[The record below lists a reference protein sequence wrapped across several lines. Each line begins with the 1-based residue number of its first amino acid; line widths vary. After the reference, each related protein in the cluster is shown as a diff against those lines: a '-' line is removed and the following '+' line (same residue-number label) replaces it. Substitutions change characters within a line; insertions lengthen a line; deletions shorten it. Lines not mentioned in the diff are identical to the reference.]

1 MPRQRKA
8 RLDRR
13 VAIIDDP
20 GGDRN
25 RVQRVSD
32 LRSLPFVVLLGEP
45 GMGKSTVLEG
55 EAALEGVP
63 LLTVRE
69 LMTGLEAHSAT
80 TVFLDALDEYRIDG
94 SRQDKVHGL
103 AKAITA
109 LQPPRWRLSCR
120 SEDWRKEAD
129 IAPIQ
134 KTTGGAAITVAQLLP
149 LNRTEAAAVLAALG
163 EPHPEGFIEKAISLG
178 AAGFIES
185 PLSLKLLRS
194 AVARG
199 QWPSTRFELFDLA
212 VEQLLFESNSERR
225 STERR
230 APRDIRGA
238 AAKACLLLLTS
249 GTGTI
254 WRSNAAPPTR
264 GDTRANLTAHDLG
277 LERDLLD

>member
-109 LQPPRWRLSCR
+109 YS
-120 SEDWRKEAD
+120 
-129 IAPIQ
+129 
-134 KTTGGAAITVAQLLP
+134 
-149 LNRTEAAAVLAALG
+149 
-163 EPHPEGFIEKAISLG
+163 
-178 AAGFIES
+178 
-185 PLSLKLLRS
+185 
-194 AVARG
+194 
-199 QWPSTRFELFDLA
+199 
-212 VEQLLFESNSERR
+212 
-225 STERR
+225 RR
-230 APRDIRGA
+230 A
-238 AAKACLLLLTS
+238 
-249 GTGTI
+249 
-254 WRSNAAPPTR
+254 
-264 GDTRANLTAHDLG
+264 GDCRADRRIGGRKLISRQSRKQPEELP
-277 LERDLLD
+277 